1 MKILIFTAGIILILS
16 SCDPD
21 MVYDKYQKTE
31 KGEWSWA
38 DKKIFKVQIADS
50 LRTYNILI
58 NIRHTTNYPKSNL
71 FVFVTTTAPN
81 RQFIRDT
88 VEIKIANDR
97 GKWLGNGFGDIKLI
111 SRIYRKGV
119 RFKNSGEY
127 TFSIEQRMRLPEIP
141 VTDVGLRIEKYIQ
154 IQ

>member
-1 MKILIFTAGIILILS
+1 MKKFIFIGGIILILS

-38 DKKIFKVQIADS
+38 DKKVFKVQITDS
-50 LRTYNILI
+50 LSNYNILI
-58 NIRHTTNYPKSNL
+58 NIRHTTEYPKSNL
-71 FVFVTTTAPN
+71 FVFITTTAPN
-81 RQFIRDT
+81 GQFMRDT
-88 VEIKIANDR
+88 VEMKIANDR

-119 RFKNSGEY
+119 KFKYTGEY
-127 TFSIEQRMRLPEIP
+127 IFHIEQGMRLPEIP
-141 VTDVGLRIEKYIQ
+141 VTDVGLRVENFIMIQ
-154 IQ
+154 

>member
-1 MKILIFTAGIILILS
+1 
-16 SCDPD
+16 
-21 MVYDKYQKTE
+21 
-31 KGEWSWA
+31 
-38 DKKIFKVQIADS
+38 
-50 LRTYNILI
+50 
-58 NIRHTTNYPKSNL
+58 
-71 FVFVTTTAPN
+71 
-81 RQFIRDT
+81 
-88 VEIKIANDR
+88 
-97 GKWLGNGFGDIKLI
+97 LGNGFGDIKLI